1 MIKQGLGFAIVLVL
15 SVACSQAYAAHYQYV
30 SLADT
35 DGLSIEQGE
44 TWSWTFDLVNYD
56 MYLWELT
63 SPTSTPGGPTPDITT
78 ADSIGSYDPLSPL
91 HYTYLR
97 IDPNNIWGQPISNF
111 IELTINGIV
120 VSDWSN
126 PISIYEWGDPVL
138 DAYGITDKNYSF
150 TVELTGLATLG
161 GESLDITNINIEGC
175 FDKNTTPVPVPAAI
189 WLLGSSLLGYLG
201 ISRRK
206 TQI

>member
-1 MIKQGLGFAIVLVL
+1 MIKQRWGFAIVLVL
-15 SVACSQAYAAHYQYV
+15 TLACSQAYAAHYQYV

-35 DGLSIEQGE
+35 NGLSVEQGE
-44 TWSWTFDLVNYD
+44 TWTWTFDLVNDD

-91 HYTYLR
+91 HYAYLR
-97 IDPNNIWGQPISNF
+97 IDPNNILGHPISNF

-126 PISIYEWGDPVL
+126 PIPIYEWGNPVQ
-138 DAYGITDKNYSF
+138 DAYGITDNNYSF
-150 TVELTGLATLG
+150 TVELTGLATLNG
-161 GESLDITNINIEGC
+161 RSLDITNINVEGC
-175 FDKNTTPVPVPAAI
+175 FDKNPVPVPSAI
-189 WLLGSSLLGYLG
+189 WLFVSGLLGYLG

-206 TQI
+206 TQV